1 MTKESEKMKTKE
13 SERKQEQK
21 IEQERKSIMSETL
34 KNLKKIR
41 EMLDL
46 TDLKQTA

>member
-1 MTKESEKMKTKE
+1 MLKPKKKDMNNDEEKDIHQVK
-13 SERKQEQK
+13 
-21 IEQERKSIMSETL
+21 KSIMKDTL

>member
-1 MTKESEKMKTKE
+1 MLKSKKKDMNNNKDEEKDIHQVK
-13 SERKQEQK
+13 
-21 IEQERKSIMSETL
+21 KSIMKDTL